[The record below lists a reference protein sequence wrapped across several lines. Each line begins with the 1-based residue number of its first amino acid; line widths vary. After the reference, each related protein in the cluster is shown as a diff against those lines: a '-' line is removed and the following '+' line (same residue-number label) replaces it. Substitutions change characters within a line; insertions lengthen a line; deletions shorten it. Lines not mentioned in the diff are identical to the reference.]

1 MSLKVSENNQRKRDN
16 GLIIEPDFGWLGPKP
31 ANTKAEK
38 IHQIKTEFIDE
49 RALLIEGAK
58 ASDFPEYPHVSA
70 TISVQDLIRYVDTL
84 NETNSFLVIEDLDKV
99 PTSEQ
104 EKFVPL
110 VKDRQILSS
119 KLPSKIQILIP
130 IKDTEPVLREIQ
142 SLTFPLKVA

>member
-1 MSLKVSENNQRKRDN
+1 MSLKVSGNNQKKRDN

-31 ANTKAEK
+31 AKTKAEK
-38 IHQIKTEFIDE
+38 IHQIKTEFIDD

-58 ASDFPEYPHVSA
+58 ASDFPEYPHISA

-84 NETNSFLVIEDLDKV
+84 DETNSFLVIVDLDKV

-130 IKDTEPVLREIQ
+130 IKDTKPVLREIQ

>member
-1 MSLKVSENNQRKRDN
+1 MLQKTSEKKQRKRDN

-31 ANTKAEK
+31 AKTRAEK
-38 IHQIKTEFIDE
+38 IHQIKTEFISNW
-49 RALLIEGAK
+49 ALLIEGAK

-70 TISVQDLIRYVDTL
+70 TISVQDLIRYVDSL
-84 NETNSFLVIEDLDKV
+84 DEKNSFLVIEDLDKV